1 MILAGTTLHVSIAIN
16 SSVHESPCTSCILI
30 WRFLVGKSV
39 HLVEL
44 KGTGELYAMKAM
56 EKTMMLN
63 RNKVYDGE

>member
-1 MILAGTTLHVSIAIN
+1 MIEFFVFWLEN
-16 SSVHESPCTSCILI
+16 
-30 WRFLVGKSV
+30 SV